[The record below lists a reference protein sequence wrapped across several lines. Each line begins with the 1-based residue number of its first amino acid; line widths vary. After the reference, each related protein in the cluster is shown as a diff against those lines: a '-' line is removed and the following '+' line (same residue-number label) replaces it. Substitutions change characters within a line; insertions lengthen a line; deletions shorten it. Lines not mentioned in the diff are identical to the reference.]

1 MSPESL
7 RQGLLQTV
15 WERLITKPEAAQA
28 IVEHDESHSSYWLLT
43 PFKSY
48 AYWWSIAFAYFS
60 GKLIQYLPV
69 TVLAQHCH

>member
-7 RQGLLQTV
+7 RQGLLQPV
-15 WERLITKPEAAQA
+15 WERLITKPEQAQA

-48 AYWWSIAFAYFS
+48 AYWWIIAFAYFS